1 MRPCLTFA
9 RKVNVMDSRITLRL
23 DKDVIEQAK
32 EYAREHGTSLSRII
46 ENYLKVMSKPR
57 GRSIE
62 VTPLVKSLSGI
73 AGPATEAELEDARLR
88 HLMQKHK

>member
-1 MRPCLTFA
+1 MHSCLTFA
-9 RKVNVMDSRITLRL
+9 RITQVMDSRITLRL
-23 DKDVIEQAK
+23 DKDIIEQAK

-46 ENYLKVMSKPR
+46 ENYLKMVSKPR

-73 AGPATEAELEDARLR
+73 AEPATEAELEDARLR
-88 HLMQKHK
+88 HLMEKHR